1 MLEVECY
8 FFTFLKDIGK
18 IACLKKTKYMIY
30 FSRSRCVYIESMV
43 QSCM

>member
-18 IACLKKTKYMIY
+18 IACFKKKQIY
-30 FSRSRCVYIESMV
+30 DIFW
-43 QSCM
+43 